1 MFRLISLLLVIGGA
15 AALWFGGQK
24 YLDEQA
30 GGDRAAASSS
40 VGGVLQP
47 GFDTPSVSDAV
58 RPERRSFTP
67 STSTEFQDMVT
78 TSSASDAVVDS
89 LRSVPIAHETPG
101 AARFGRAFEV
111 TLAID
116 GTGDTNAADALL
128 GQGNVVEAEALISPD
143 VRATL
148 SGSNFEIDP
157 VTPLIQTI
165 SPLTEN
171 IWRWK
176 VTPLETGA
184 QDLIIEIFA
193 LDGDRAM
200 PVRTFRDRVEVQ
212 VSAVG
217 QAIAVANSLSPLAV
231 VIGGIGSLLAGLLG
245 VFRFFRGG

>member
-1 MFRLISLLLVIGGA
+1 MFRFISLLLVLAGA

-24 YLDEQA
+24 YLAEQS
-30 GGDRAAASSS
+30 GGDMAAESAPVEMAGPS
-40 VGGVLQP
+40 L
-47 GFDTPSVSDAV
+47 DAATPQSMTSTAPSAV
-58 RPERRSFTP
+58 RESLD
-67 STSTEFQDMVT
+67 DMVS
-78 TSSASDAVVDS
+78 TSSASDDLLSS
-89 LRSVPIAHETPG
+89 LQAVPIAHETPS
-101 AARFGRAFEV
+101 AAKFGRAFEV
-111 TLAID
+111 TVAID
-116 GTGDTNAADALL
+116 GTGGDSAADALP
-128 GQGNVVEAEALISPD
+128 GHGNIVEGEARVSAD

-148 SGSNFEIDP
+148 SGENFEIEA
-157 VTPLIQTI
+157 VTPLIQTV

-184 QDLIIEIFA
+184 QDLIIELFA
-193 LDGDRAM
+193 LDGNRAM

-212 VSAVG
+212 VSTVG